1 MSKYVKNL
9 VTDHLRKRLEG
20 VSDAL
25 LVNLSALDSVR
36 NNRLR
41 MRLRDKNIQLMVIK
55 NSLAR
60 RATEGTPLGPAFDGL
75 EGSIAVVWGAE
86 DIVSLAKE
94 VTAVI
99 EEKQYQA
106 VAPRGGVIDGSRI
119 AAEQIKEVSRWPS
132 RSEMLRIISG
142 QILSPGAQLAS
153 QLTSIG
159 GALASQIEQRGKAA
173 DGEAAEGEAGE
184 AAPEVAPEPTAEAP
198 PA

>member
-9 VTDHLRKRLEG
+9 VTDHLRQRLEG
-20 VSDAL
+20 VADAL
-25 LVNLSALDSVR
+25 LVNVSALDSVR

-41 MRLRDKNIQLMVIK
+41 MHLRDRNIELMVVK

-94 VTAVI
+94 VTAII
-99 EEKQYQA
+99 EDKQYQA
-106 VAPRGGVIDGSRI
+106 VTPRGGVIDGSRI
-119 AAEQIKEVSRWPS
+119 APEQIREVSKWPS
-132 RSEMLRIISG
+132 RAEMLSIISG

-153 QLTSIG
+153 QLTGIG
-159 GALASQIEQRGKAA
+159 GALASQIEQLAKA
-173 DGEAAEGEAGE
+173 GEIEAGE
-184 AAPEVAPEPTAEAP
+184 AASEAP
-198 PA
+198 PAEQVAV